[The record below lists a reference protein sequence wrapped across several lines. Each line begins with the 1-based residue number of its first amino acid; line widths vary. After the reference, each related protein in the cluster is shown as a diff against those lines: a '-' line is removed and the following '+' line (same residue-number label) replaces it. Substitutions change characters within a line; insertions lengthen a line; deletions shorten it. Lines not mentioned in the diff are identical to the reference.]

1 MVYFQT
7 KTPNLGKF
15 LKALD
20 CKMWIYFMAIWNIL
34 RTYEKWYDHL
44 VRFVLIWDIF
54 PNFGIMYQGKS
65 GNTAQHTH

>member
-1 MVYFQT
+1 
-7 KTPNLGKF
+7 
-15 LKALD
+15 
-20 CKMWIYFMAIWNIL
+20 MAIWNIL